1 MTIFCTLYYILSY
14 LEIVPQ
20 IVKLIKTKSSSDYSL
35 GMVFV
40 QFLATTSWTLYI
52 FTSKQNMI
60 VYIGT
65 IADMV
70 LLILVD
76 YLLLKYYKN
85 K

>member
-76 YLLLKYYKN
+76 YLILKYYRN